1 MKEVDEATFKSFDGV
16 DLSKIPGSATYIL
29 TQNWEKFNDC
39 KTAEDVVMLCHQLF
53 DKSSLDTQWTRKF
66 FYTLDN
72 IIQQNPNP
80 RRAFEQAMYFVSN
93 TKLRGEG
100 LGMNRRRMYECDGK
114 QYSKEQI
121 MEAIKHWQ
129 GVLESLGESEDE
141 AFALEKLEP
150 NKIKTILLAVCDK
163 GDHDFRDLASDCL
176 DKMTSDQLKSLANDY
191 SWIRLDDYPYIE
203 EYIEG

>member
-1 MKEVDEATFKSFDGV
+1 
-16 DLSKIPGSATYIL
+16 
-29 TQNWEKFNDC
+29 
-39 KTAEDVVMLCHQLF
+39 
-53 DKSSLDTQWTRKF
+53 
-66 FYTLDN
+66 
-72 IIQQNPNP
+72 
-80 RRAFEQAMYFVSN
+80 MYFVSN

-114 QYSKEQI
+114 QYSREQI

-150 NKIKTILLAVCDK
+150 NKIKTILLAVCDE
-163 GDHDFRDLASDCL
+163 GDQDFRDLASDCL

-191 SWIRLDDYPYIE
+191 SWISLND
-203 EYIEG
+203 